1 MSNADDEHSVIIT
14 FQYGLEEIDPIYDLV
29 DKLSKIL
36 SETNIGNCDG
46 HEIAMD
52 NSDGS
57 IYLYG
62 SNAEI
67 LFKAIKP
74 TLDSTSFLR
83 GANATLRFGSAK
95 NGASEIEV
103 IIGEKG

>member
-1 MSNADDEHSVIIT
+1 MSSIPEEHSVIIT
-14 FQYGLEEIDPIYDLV
+14 FQYGLEEIDPIYELV

-36 SETNIGNCDG
+36 SDKNIGNCDG

-62 SNAEI
+62 PNAEI

-74 TLDSTSFLR
+74 ALDSTSFLN
-83 GANATLRFGSAK
+83 GATATLRFGSAK
-95 NGASEIEV
+95 NDASEIEV
-103 IIGEKG
+103 IIGE